1 MIKFQRTYT
10 HTHTHTHTHK
20 EKSNELLAEKIDKIE
35 CMSKQIYFNN
45 LAYYFKSPNLA
56 PVNFIEFRGPL
67 NIYEKIKNGDI
78 SLEKA
83 KDQSKF
89 KSNLNEITR
98 GNPKDKKK
106 IN

>member
-1 MIKFQRTYT
+1 MHI
-10 HTHTHTHTHK
+10 HTHTDTHK
-20 EKSNELLAEKIDKIE
+20 EKINKLLAKKIDKIQY
-35 CMSKQIYFNN
+35 MSKQIYFNN

-56 PVNFIEFRGPL
+56 PINFIGFRGPL

-89 KSNLNEITR
+89 RSNLNEITR
-98 GNPKDKKK
+98 RNPKDKKRQIRCIK
-106 IN
+106 KY

>member
-35 CMSKQIYFNN
+35 YMSKQIYFNN

-56 PVNFIEFRGPL
+56 PVNFIG
-67 NIYEKIKNGDI
+67 
-78 SLEKA
+78 LEVH
-83 KDQSKF
+83 
-89 KSNLNEITR
+89 
-98 GNPKDKKK
+98 
-106 IN
+106 